1 MKLKKAIKY
10 HLYEYKKAFI
20 IFYCIMISVLT
31 IVAVLRNFTILKE
44 YSDSFTVSGLELAT
58 MIFLFVAGLNSFKS
72 EFKFMLQNGIS
83 RKTASIAFTI
93 STSVVAIMAVID
105 IIVAEIIPVIG
116 IEYSSMMYQLFGG
129 MSENFGVLYY
139 IKSFLFLTTT
149 YALVFMVG
157 HIISL
162 LYYRMNTVAKV
173 IVSVLGFIAL
183 NISVNISI
191 FNSLGLVEIVQK
203 ILVFF
208 SNPLTLSALNII
220 IFLIL
225 SFVSYIGTKNAK
237 IKA

>member
-20 IFYCIMISVLT
+20 IFYCIIISVLA
-31 IVAVLRNFTILKE
+31 IVAVLKNFTVLKE
-44 YSDSFTVSGLELAT
+44 YSDSFTVGGLELAT
-58 MIFLFVAGLNSFKS
+58 MIFLFVTGLNSFKS
-72 EFKFMLQNGIS
+72 EFKYMLQNGIS
-83 RKTASIAFTI
+83 RKTTSISFTI
-93 STSVVAIMAVID
+93 STSVVAVMAVID
-105 IIVAEIIPVIG
+105 IIIAEIIPFIG

-129 MSENFGVLYY
+129 ISKNFGVLYY
-139 IKSFLFLTTT
+139 VKSFLFLTTS

-162 LYYRMNTVAKV
+162 LYYRMNTIGKV
-173 IVSVLGFIAL
+173 IVSVLGFFAL
-183 NISVNISI
+183 NISINISI
-191 FNSLGLVEIVQK
+191 FNSLGLVEIAEK

-208 SNPLTLSALNII
+208 SNPLTLSALNIT

-225 SFVSYIGTKNAK
+225 SFVSYLGTKNAK